1 MKRRFP
7 QFRHALLA
15 LLATLL
21 GAIAVVPAAALAQ
34 QPGVQVEARLTRT
47 EATVGDRVGLEII
60 VRAPPGV
67 TATAPDLPLRVG
79 DLDLIERLPDE
90 SAPDGSERRL
100 RYVLS
105 PFQTGDLFVPSIVV
119 RYSTTDGREA
129 TVQTNAL
136 PLRVT
141 SVIPPG
147 DPATTVRDLRP
158 QAVVDDEPL
167 AIPWPLIA
175 ASAGGLA
182 ALIIL
187 LRMLRWLFRRTR
199 SRGPAL
205 PVYLTPEDAAH
216 AALDELT
223 AAGTP
228 TRRTLKHYY
237 TALSTV
243 VRRYLTE
250 RYDFP
255 ALALTT
261 TEMESRMTV
270 QGLDRWQARL
280 VAGLLTECDSV
291 RYAQYVP
298 ARQRTQHDLGLAY
311 EIVELGRP
319 KTMLDEDETPAGDAA
334 VAEVAIDTGNG
345 DPLDDGGEDAP

>member
-1 MKRRFP
+1 MNGRFP
-7 QFRHALLA
+7 RFRHALLTF
-15 LLATLL
+15 LATLL
-21 GAIAVVPAAALAQ
+21 VTSAVVPATGRAQ

-47 EATVGDRVGLEII
+47 EATVGDRVGLEIV
-60 VRAPPGV
+60 VRAPAGV
-67 TATAPDLPLRVG
+67 TATVPDLPLRVG

-90 SAPDGSERRL
+90 SASDGSERRF

-105 PFQTGDLFVPSIVV
+105 PFQTGDLFVPAIVV
-119 RYSTTDGREA
+119 RYSTSDGREA

-158 QAVVDDEPL
+158 QAVVEDEPL

-175 ASAGGLA
+175 AGAGGLA
-182 ALIIL
+182 ALL
-187 LRMLRWLFRRTR
+187 VVLRMLRWLLRRAW

-205 PVYLTPEDAAH
+205 PVYLTPEDAAR

-228 TRRTLKHYY
+228 TRRTLKNYY

-319 KTMLDEDETPAGDAA
+319 TTMIDEDEAPAAAAA
-334 VAEVAIDTGNG
+334 VADIAIDTGNG
-345 DPLDDGGEDAP
+345 DPLDDGGENAP